1 MRRLWLAGVAMVGA
15 AAAVGAAAL
24 FWLVVT
30 SPVEA
35 AALVGGR
42 W

>member
-1 MRRLWLAGVAMVGA
+1 MRRLWLAGVVIVGA
-15 AAAVGAAAL
+15 AAAMAAAGL